1 MANALINKV
10 RISEGREI
18 SEMTNIETI
27 SLPSNGMDEFPLV
40 KYSGLA
46 RLYLQENNLSG
57 IIDLTGCTNLQ
68 YFSIKDNIDIIDIGI
83 GDISE
88 FSNVRY
94 FEATGASLSESSV
107 EFILQ
112 ALDSSGISGGLCYL
126 DGGNNAVP
134 SVSAQAYVSS
144 LVSKSWDVRVN

>member
-18 SEMTNIETI
+18 SEMTSIETI

-40 KYSGLA
+40 KYSGLV
-46 RLYLQENNLSG
+46 RLYLQENNLSD

-68 YFSIKDNIDIIDIGI
+68 YFSIKNNIGIVDIGI
-83 GDISE
+83 GDTSE

-94 FEATGASLSESSV
+94 FEATGASLSESTV
-107 EFILQ
+107 GHVLE

-126 DGGNNAVP
+126 DGGNNAAP
-134 SVSAQAYVSS
+134 SVGAQVYVSS
-144 LVSKSWDVRVN
+144 LQAKSWDVRVN